1 MLKENDIK
9 EKYLVVSSNGYYYKL
24 YYDGRIEK
32 PDGYISDGKSWEFVG
47 FVERLPFGRIGPII
61 KREDCFAI
69 PETEFKF
76 KNGTQKYRVVD
87 RDHGTLRIWS

>member
-1 MLKENDIK
+1 MKKEYITMFAR
-9 EKYLVVSSNGYYYKL
+9 GRYYKM
-24 YYDGRIEK
+24 YKDGRIEK

-47 FVERLPFGRIGPII
+47 LVERLPFGRIGPII

-87 RDHGTLRIWS
+87 RDHGTLRIWMS